1 MTNIEKTVKNSIYSI
16 IARVIILVLG
26 FVNRKL
32 FIVNLNLE
40 LLAYTSLFSNIFS
53 ILSLAELGVGNIIS
67 FHLYREVQNN
77 NTNEIGKLMYIYK
90 WFYRLVAIFVL
101 ICGCILVPFLKYLIK
116 DNSYDFNLIYIVYFL
131 TLFATVSGY
140 FLSYR
145 RTIFIVTQQEYRCE
159 KADLLASLVTYV
171 IRFIILITCKNFILY
186 LVVAIFTGII
196 SNLIIFVSSN
206 KNYPYLND
214 RYQVNKEY
222 LSNKNMFKDIFHFFI
237 TRIATT
243 VYGATDN
250 IIISAFLGIKYVALY
265 SNYILISSQVNSILV
280 FRMLNPLQAT
290 LGNILYS
297 NRTKEELWDQ
307 FEMLDILSYYLATY
321 MCLGYFIFYQP
332 FITLWLGSEYLIS
345 NYFVLLYC
353 MTIYFIILW
362 EIICKY
368 RSCFGNYEKDTKL
381 MIASAILNV
390 VISIAASKYMG
401 LAGIQL
407 GTLVGWFMIGISRV
421 RQVVGFYFNK
431 NIVVYILKHILLST
445 TAFGQ
450 CIASFFILRHVE
462 ISPVGVILRIFVW
475 LLFPLCVNTIVSAN
489 NPYFDS
495 FKSYINKTLL
505 AFINLVKVKVRGR

>member
-1 MTNIEKTVKNSIYSI
+1 MPINS
-16 IARVIILVLG
+16 
-26 FVNRKL
+26 
-32 FIVNLNLE
+32 
-40 LLAYTSLFSNIFS
+40 
-53 ILSLAELGVGNIIS
+53 
-67 FHLYREVQNN
+67 
-77 NTNEIGKLMYIYK
+77 
-90 WFYRLVAIFVL
+90 
-101 ICGCILVPFLKYLIK
+101 
-116 DNSYDFNLIYIVYFL
+116 
-131 TLFATVSGY
+131 
-140 FLSYR
+140 
-145 RTIFIVTQQEYRCE
+145 
-159 KADLLASLVTYV
+159 
-171 IRFIILITCKNFILY
+171 
-186 LVVAIFTGII
+186 
-196 SNLIIFVSSN
+196 
-206 KNYPYLND
+206 
-214 RYQVNKEY
+214 
-222 LSNKNMFKDIFHFFI
+222 
-237 TRIATT
+237 
-243 VYGATDN
+243 

-401 LAGIQL
+401 LVGIQL

-431 NIVVYILKHILLST
+431 NIVAYILKHILLST

-462 ISPVGVILRIFVW
+462 ISPMGMILRIFVW
-475 LLFPLCVNTIVSAN
+475 LLFPLCVNTIVSVN
-489 NPYFDS
+489 NPYFNS